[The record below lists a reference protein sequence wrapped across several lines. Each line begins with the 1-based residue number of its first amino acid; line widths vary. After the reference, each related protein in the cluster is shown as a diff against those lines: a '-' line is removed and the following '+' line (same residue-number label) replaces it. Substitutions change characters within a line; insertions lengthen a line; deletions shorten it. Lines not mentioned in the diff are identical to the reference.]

1 MALNSTPRRRYGV
14 ALGVVLATVS
24 AGLIGFAGTAAA
36 HTNKSSAKCEGDT
49 TTLTVDLTAYRKNE
63 ENKQSNTF
71 KITDGETVLDE
82 GTFDRNYQKEFE
94 FPGDVDHVFT
104 IDVTAW
110 DDPKGERGWTFTQE
124 HEVAA
129 CVEQTTTPPT
139 ETTTPPVETTT
150 ETPVPTSSEAP
161 PAPTT
166 PPTTTTTEQE
176 EVLAETGASVAL
188 PLGIAGV
195 LIVGGAGAMFFVRRR
210 SKA

>member
-14 ALGVVLATVS
+14 AIGVVLTAVT
-24 AGLIGFAGTAAA
+24 AGMIGFVGTAAA
-36 HTNKSSAKCEGDT
+36 HTNKSKAECVDDT
-49 TTLTVDLTAYRKNE
+49 TTLTVDLTAY
-63 ENKQSNTF
+63 NKREANTV
-71 KITDGETVLDE
+71 KITDGDTVLHEGEFDE
-82 GTFDRNYQKEFE
+82 NYQEQFE
-94 FPGDVDHVFT
+94 VPGDVEHVFT
-104 IDVTAW
+104 IDVKAW
-110 DDPKGERGWTFTQE
+110 DDPEGKKGWTFTEE
-124 HEVAA
+124 HKVAA
-129 CVEQTTTPPT
+129 CVEQTTPPSS
-139 ETTTPPVETTT
+139 EPTTPPVETTT

-195 LIVGGAGAMFFVRRR
+195 LIVGGVGAMFFVRRR